1 MLIYWN
7 CFAYNVSKQTRN
19 WIPVDNCIWSYP
31 LSCFIEFYCIHW
43 SITLQ
48 WYEVMRST
56 FMLSMSFCFVF
67 MHYIF
72 FAHMQMIMYL
82 LLQFRAIYMQ
92 MRLLME
98 TQYHNDFVYNDK
110 NSLFYDYKIFYYIL
124 FAHSC
129 YETGVSRTTKIY
141 NISFQ

>member
-1 MLIYWN
+1 MISYMLSYWN
-7 CFAYNVSKQTRN
+7 YFAHNVSKQTRY

-92 MRLLME
+92 MRSLME
-98 TQYHNDFVYNDK
+98 TQYHNNFVYNDK
-110 NSLFYDYKIFYYIL
+110 NSLFHDYRILHKSDMWLWEVYIL
-124 FAHSC
+124 N
-129 YETGVSRTTKIY
+129 V
-141 NISFQ
+141 